1 MDTKTLF
8 FYKAM
13 YLELIE
19 NLISNTTLMILKGLN
34 DVFEKL

>member
-1 MDTKTLF
+1 MDKKTLF
-8 FYKAM
+8 YYKAM

-19 NLISNTTLMILKGLN
+19 NLISNTTLLILKGLN